1 MSSIKKSL
9 CKQRIL
15 HYFVSLQAKQTE
27 TMKKFQIL
35 LLTLSLTACNM
46 MQNDE
51 DQATAVAVEW
61 GEAFFNCDYHAAE
74 ALCTPESRRWL
85 QFAASNTT
93 QQDLDL
99 LKQHAAEVEATDF
112 FPEAND
118 TLRVVEL
125 VVRNS
130 VKPTVAGEE
139 PSQIDKALF
148 HTTVVKRNGN
158 WLVRMAS
165 LPQSGRQSRD

>member
-1 MSSIKKSL
+1 
-9 CKQRIL
+9 
-15 HYFVSLQAKQTE
+15 
-27 TMKKFQIL
+27 
-35 LLTLSLTACNM
+35 M
-46 MQNDE
+46 MQNDD
-51 DQATAVAVEW
+51 DQATAIAIEW
-61 GEAFFNCDYHAAE
+61 GEAFFNCNYHAAE
-74 ALCTPESRRWL
+74 ALSTPDSRRWL

-125 VVRNS
+125 AVRNS
-130 VKPTVAGEE
+130 VKPTIAGEQ
-139 PSQIDKALF
+139 PSQIEKAMF
-148 HTTVVKRNGN
+148 RTTVVKRNGS

-165 LPQSGRQSRD
+165 LPRSEKQSRD

>member
-1 MSSIKKSL
+1 
-9 CKQRIL
+9 
-15 HYFVSLQAKQTE
+15 
-27 TMKKFQIL
+27 MKKYLIL
-35 LLTLSLTACNM
+35 SLTLALTACNM
-46 MQNDE
+46 MQNDD
-51 DQATAVAVEW
+51 DQATAIAIEW

-74 ALCTPESRRWL
+74 ALSTPDSRRWL

-125 VVRNS
+125 MVRNS
-130 VKPTVAGEE
+130 VKPTIAGEQ
-139 PSQIDKALF
+139 PSQIEKAMF
-148 HTTVVKRNGN
+148 RTTVVKRNGS

-165 LPQSGRQSRD
+165 LPRSEKQSRD

>member
-1 MSSIKKSL
+1 M
-9 CKQRIL
+9 

-46 MQNDE
+46 IEND

-99 LKQHAAEVEATDF
+99 LKKHAAEVEATDF

>member
-1 MSSIKKSL
+1 
-9 CKQRIL
+9 
-15 HYFVSLQAKQTE
+15 
-27 TMKKFQIL
+27 MKKYLIL
-35 LLTLSLTACNM
+35 SLTLALTACNM
-46 MQNDE
+46 MQNDD
-51 DQATAVAVEW
+51 DQATAIAIEW

-74 ALCTPESRRWL
+74 ALSTPDSRRWL

-125 VVRNS
+125 VVHNS
-130 VKPTVAGEE
+130 VKPTIAGEQ
-139 PSQIDKALF
+139 PSQIEKAMF
-148 HTTVVKRNGN
+148 RTTVVKRNGS

-165 LPQSGRQSRD
+165 LPRSEKQSRD

>member
-1 MSSIKKSL
+1 
-9 CKQRIL
+9 
-15 HYFVSLQAKQTE
+15 
-27 TMKKFQIL
+27 MKKYLIL
-35 LLTLSLTACNM
+35 SLTLALTACNM
-46 MQNDE
+46 MQNDD
-51 DQATAVAVEW
+51 DQATAIAIEW

-74 ALCTPESRRWL
+74 ALSTPDSRRWL

-125 VVRNS
+125 AVRNS
-130 VKPTVAGEE
+130 VKHTIAGEQ
-139 PSQIDKALF
+139 PSQIEKAMF
-148 HTTVVKRNGN
+148 RTTVVKRNGS

-165 LPQSGRQSRD
+165 LPRSEKQSRD

>member
-1 MSSIKKSL
+1 
-9 CKQRIL
+9 
-15 HYFVSLQAKQTE
+15 
-27 TMKKFQIL
+27 MKKL
-35 LLTLSLTACNM
+35 LIWALALSLTACSM
-46 MQNDE
+46 LRKDD

-93 QQDLDL
+93 QHDLDML
-99 LKQHAAEVEATDF
+99 RQQAAQVEATEF
-112 FPEAND
+112 FPEASD

-130 VKPTVAGEE
+130 VSPTIHGGESAQVE
-139 PSQIDKALF
+139 EALF
-148 HTTVVKRNGN
+148 HVTVVKRNGS
-158 WLVRMAS
+158 WLVRMAD
-165 LPQSGRQSRD
+165 LPRSEKQSRD

>member
-1 MSSIKKSL
+1 
-9 CKQRIL
+9 
-15 HYFVSLQAKQTE
+15 
-27 TMKKFQIL
+27 MKKTLVLALSL
-35 LLTLSLTACNM
+35 LLAACDM
-46 MQNDE
+46 IQNDDNE
-51 DQATAVAVEW
+51 ATSTAVQW

-99 LKQHAAEVEATDF
+99 LKQHAAQVEATDF

-139 PSQIDKALF
+139 PSQTDKAVF
-148 HTTVVKRNGN
+148 HTTVVKRNGS

-165 LPQSGRQSRD
+165 LPQSEKQSHD

>member
-1 MSSIKKSL
+1 
-9 CKQRIL
+9 
-15 HYFVSLQAKQTE
+15 
-27 TMKKFQIL
+27 MKKYLIL
-35 LLTLSLTACNM
+35 SLTLALTACNM
-46 MQNDE
+46 MQNDD
-51 DQATAVAVEW
+51 DQATAIAIVW

-74 ALCTPESRRWL
+74 ALSTPDSRRWL

-130 VKPTVAGEE
+130 VKPTIAGEE
-139 PSQIDKALF
+139 PSQIEKAMF
-148 HTTVVKRNGN
+148 RTTVVKRNGS

-165 LPQSGRQSRD
+165 LPRSEKQSRD

>member
-1 MSSIKKSL
+1 
-9 CKQRIL
+9 
-15 HYFVSLQAKQTE
+15 
-27 TMKKFQIL
+27 MKKTLVLALSL
-35 LLTLSLTACNM
+35 LLIACNM
-46 MQNDE
+46 IQNDDDE
-51 DQATAVAVEW
+51 ATSTAIQW
-61 GEAFFNCDYHAAE
+61 GEAFFNCDYHTAE

-125 VVRNS
+125 VVHNS
-130 VKPTVAGEE
+130 ISPSIHAGES
-139 PSQIDKALF
+139 SQVDKALF
-148 HTTVVKRNGN
+148 HITVVKRNSK
-158 WLVRMAS
+158 WLVRMAD
-165 LPQSGRQSRD
+165 LPRSEKQSRD

>member
-1 MSSIKKSL
+1 
-9 CKQRIL
+9 
-15 HYFVSLQAKQTE
+15 
-27 TMKKFQIL
+27 MKKYLI
-35 LLTLSLTACNM
+35 LSLTLALTSCNM
-46 MQNDE
+46 MQNDD
-51 DQATAVAVEW
+51 DQATAIAIEW

-74 ALCTPESRRWL
+74 ALSTPDSRRWL

-125 VVRNS
+125 MVRNS
-130 VKPTVAGEE
+130 VKPTIAGEE
-139 PSQIDKALF
+139 PSQIEKAMF
-148 HTTVVKRNGN
+148 RTTVVKRNGS

-165 LPQSGRQSRD
+165 LPRSEKQSRD

>member
-1 MSSIKKSL
+1 
-9 CKQRIL
+9 
-15 HYFVSLQAKQTE
+15 
-27 TMKKFQIL
+27 MKKTL
-35 LLTLSLTACNM
+35 VLALSLMLVACNM
-46 MQNDE
+46 IQNDDDE
-51 DQATAVAVEW
+51 ATSTAIQW
-61 GEAFFNCDYHAAE
+61 GEAFFNCDYHTAE

-99 LKQHAAEVEATDF
+99 LKQHAAQVEATDF

-118 TLRVVEL
+118 TLRMVEL

-130 VKPTVAGEE
+130 IKPTVAGEE
-139 PSQIDKALF
+139 PSKVDEALF
-148 HTTVVKRNGN
+148 HTTVVKRNGH

-165 LPQSGRQSRD
+165 LPQNEKQNHD

>member
-1 MSSIKKSL
+1 
-9 CKQRIL
+9 
-15 HYFVSLQAKQTE
+15 
-27 TMKKFQIL
+27 MKKYLIL
-35 LLTLSLTACNM
+35 SLTLALTACNM
-46 MQNDE
+46 MQNDD
-51 DQATAVAVEW
+51 DQATAIAIEW

-74 ALCTPESRRWL
+74 ALSTPDSRRWL

-93 QQDLDL
+93 QQDLNL

-130 VKPTVAGEE
+130 VKPTIAGEE
-139 PSQIDKALF
+139 PSQIEKAMF
-148 HTTVVKRNGN
+148 RTTVVKRNGS

-165 LPQSGRQSRD
+165 LPRSEKQSRD

>member
-1 MSSIKKSL
+1 
-9 CKQRIL
+9 
-15 HYFVSLQAKQTE
+15 
-27 TMKKFQIL
+27 MKKYLIL
-35 LLTLSLTACNM
+35 SLTLALTACNM
-46 MQNDE
+46 MQNDD
-51 DQATAVAVEW
+51 DQATAIAIEW

-74 ALCTPESRRWL
+74 ALSTPDSRRWL

-130 VKPTVAGEE
+130 VKPTIAGEQ
-139 PSQIDKALF
+139 PSQIEKAMF
-148 HTTVVKRNGN
+148 RTTVVKRDGS

-165 LPQSGRQSRD
+165 LPRSEKQSRD